1 MPSLGA
7 DMETATVVKWL
18 VQVGDTVKRDDVVAE
33 VETDKGVF
41 EVDVREGGVVAALL
55 VPEGTKVKVGA
66 PILRFGEAAAPT
78 PTVPAPEAPVAPI
91 APPGSRV
98 QASPAA
104 RRLAEEYQLDLATIA
119 GSGPHGVIT
128 LADVQQAVGAKP
140 PAPLAP
146 PPAPPPAAPP
156 PAAPPP
162 PAPPAATPPE
172 VGMRAAIAAAVSRSK
187 REIPHYY
194 LALDVDLRAVMTWL
208 QTANTGRAVTTRL
221 LPAALLVKAVARALE
236 THPEFNGY
244 FLDGHAAPSAAIH
257 VGIVTALRGG
267 GLLAPAIPDTN
278 HLTID
283 ALNSALLDVVKR
295 ARTGG
300 LRASELTDATIS
312 VTSLG
317 DRGVD
322 TVYGVIYPPQL
333 AIIGIGTVRERPWAE
348 QGMLDVR
355 PVVTITLAADHRVSD
370 GHRGALLLSTMR
382 DLLQHPEAL

>member
-1 MPSLGA
+1 MRWTAGFRMPTLGA
-7 DMETATVVKWL
+7 DVEKAAVGKWL
-18 VQVGDTVKRDDVVAE
+18 VQVGETVKRDDVVAE

-78 PTVPAPEAPVAPI
+78 LTVPAPEAPVAPI
-91 APPGSRV
+91 APHGSRV

-104 RRLAEEYQLDLATIA
+104 RRLAEEHQLDLATMA
-119 GSGPHGVIT
+119 GSGPHGVVT

-140 PAPLAP
+140 PVPLAP
-146 PPAPPPAAPP
+146 PAAPPPAAPP

-162 PAPPAATPPE
+162 AETPADTPPE

-194 LALDVDLRAVMTWL
+194 LALDVDLRAVMTWV

-267 GLLAPAIPDTN
+267 GLLAPAIPVRV
-278 HLTID
+278 L
-283 ALNSALLDVVKR
+283 VPEQC
-295 ARTGG
+295 RT
-300 LRASELTDATIS
+300 
-312 VTSLG
+312 
-317 DRGVD
+317 
-322 TVYGVIYPPQL
+322 Q
-333 AIIGIGTVRERPWAE
+333 AE
-348 QGMLDVR
+348 AV
-355 PVVTITLAADHRVSD
+355 LAAF
-370 GHRGALLLSTMR
+370 HRGDYRLDESGDDDMNKGS
-382 DLLQHPEAL
+382 DP